1 MKYKKIDIKYTP
13 LQINLSQSVSGS
25 VTLEQTYDAD
35 QNEYSPNY
43 ELTPCALQPIISIID
58 RDGILK
64 NGRVNSELTDIAWYR
79 VENGVEGNALVTTPK
94 KYVITSSGNDAG
106 KLLWYINAAPQKP
119 ILLRF
124 RAKFLDTRT
133 NKVREIGRAHV

>member
-1 MKYKKIDIKYTP
+1 MA
-13 LQINLSQSVSGS
+13 SS
-25 VTLEQTYDAD
+25 
-35 QNEYSPNY
+35 
-43 ELTPCALQPIISIID
+43 
-58 RDGILK
+58 K

-106 KLLWYINAAPQKP
+106 KLLWYINGAQKKP

-124 RAKFLDTRT
+124 KAKFLGYPNQQGSRHHNGLLHQMQEWNHLQADAAVVKR
-133 NKVREIGRAHV
+133 